1 MVDKEEVLSKIR
13 DAIINLDID
22 NIGRLCEEAVKA
34 GVPAYEIVMNA
45 MAKGME
51 VVGEKYE
58 RNEYFLAELIMAG
71 ETMKEGMKVLEPYL
85 KTGELKKIGKVV
97 IGTVRGDLHDIGK
110 NIVVTL
116 LNAAGFEVIDL
127 GVDVPPEKFVEAVK
141 ENSPDIVGMS
151 ALLTTTMIEMEEVIK
166 ALKEAGLR
174 NKVKIII
181 GGAPITE
188 EFARKIGADAAA
200 RDAVEGVNI
209 CKSWVAGK

>member
-1 MVDKEEVLSKIR
+1 MSKIR
-13 DAIINLDID
+13 DAIVNLDID
-22 NIGRLCEEAVKA
+22 NIQRYCVEAIEA
-34 GVPAYEIVMNA
+34 GIPAYDVVMKG
-45 MAKGME
+45 MSKGME

-71 ETMKEGMKVLEPYL
+71 EVMKEGMKVLEPHL
-85 KTGELKKIGKVV
+85 KSSEMKKVGKVV

-116 LNAAGFEVIDL
+116 LSAAGFDVIDL

-141 ENSPDIVGMS
+141 EYKPDIVGMS
-151 ALLTTTMIEMEEVIK
+151 ALLTTTMIEMENVVR

-181 GGAPITE
+181 GGAPITKE
-188 EFARKIGADAAA
+188 YAEKIGADAAA

-209 CKSWVAGK
+209 CKTWMTGK